1 MGLGNLSGELTFHL
15 GDDYRS
21 SPSSLFSWSPDGKAK
36 TLSTERKV
44 FDLMFVT
51 FGNKDGI
58 NNRGKMN
65 EKD

>member
-1 MGLGNLSGELTFHL
+1 MGLGNLSSELTFHL

-21 SPSSLFSWSPDGKAK
+21 SPSPLFTWCPDGKAK
-36 TLSTERKV
+36 TLSAERKV

-58 NNRGKMN
+58 YNRGKMN
-65 EKD
+65 ED

>member
-1 MGLGNLSGELTFHL
+1 MGLGNLSSELTFHL

-21 SPSSLFSWSPDGKAK
+21 SPSSLFTWSADGKVK
-36 TLSTERKV
+36 TVAAGRKV

-58 NNRGKMN
+58 YNHGKMN
-65 EKD
+65 ED